1 MSDYL
6 ELAKKARERADKAT
20 PGPWHGDAHDGSVK
34 YKMLGADD
42 RVVYRIHTNYDW
54 DDEPERY
61 EVYFDEEFIM
71 AARTDVPA
79 LCDAVE
85 ELAAEVERQGEEIE
99 QLTAELAAVRQAAKE
114 ESNG

>member
-42 RVVYRIHTNYDW
+42 RVVYRINTITMG
-54 DDEPERY
+54 RRAG
-61 EVYFDEEFIM
+61 EV
-71 AARTDVPA
+71 RG
-79 LCDAVE
+79 L
-85 ELAAEVERQGEEIE
+85 L
-99 QLTAELAAVRQAAKE
+99 
-114 ESNG
+114 